1 MVQSIIRDPL
11 LLSQASQPATG
22 MDSLVARDLMDT
34 LEANKDR
41 CVGMAANMIG
51 INKRIIAVRDGT
63 IQFVMFN
70 PVIVRQS
77 GEFEAE
83 EGCLSLDGKRKTIR
97 YQQIEVEYQDQL
109 LRKRTG
115 TYKGWIAQII
125 QHEIDHCNG
134 KLI

>member
-1 MVQSIIRDPL
+1 MVKAIIRDPL

-77 GEFEAE
+77 GEFETE

>member
-1 MVQSIIRDPL
+1 MVKAIIRDPL
-11 LLSQASQPATG
+11 LLSQASQSATG

-77 GEFEAE
+77 GEFETE

>member
-1 MVQSIIRDPL
+1 MVKAIIRDPL
-11 LLSQASQPATG
+11 LLSQASQSATG

>member
-1 MVQSIIRDPL
+1 MVKAIIRDPL
-11 LLSQASQPATG
+11 LLSQAFQPATG

-70 PVIVRQS
+70 P
-77 GEFEAE
+77 
-83 EGCLSLDGKRKTIR
+83 
-97 YQQIEVEYQDQL
+97 
-109 LRKRTG
+109 
-115 TYKGWIAQII
+115 
-125 QHEIDHCNG
+125 
-134 KLI
+134 

>member
-1 MVQSIIRDPL
+1 MVKAIIRDPL
-11 LLSQASQPATG
+11 LLSQASQSATG

-134 KLI
+134 KLV

>member
-1 MVQSIIRDPL
+1 MVKAIIRDPL

-77 GEFEAE
+77 GEFETE

-115 TYKGWIAQII
+115 PYKGWIAQII

>member
-1 MVQSIIRDPL
+1 MVKAIIRDPL

-77 GEFEAE
+77 GDFETE

>member
-1 MVQSIIRDPL
+1 MIKAIIREL
-11 LLSQASQPATG
+11 LLMPHAFEPATG

-134 KLI
+134 KLV